1 MPKMK
6 TNCSAKKRF
15 KRTAS
20 GKFKR
25 QKAYAAHILTKK
37 TRKRKRNLKKSTLVH
52 PTNVP
57 AVKKLLAG
65 G

>member
-20 GKFKR
+20 GLFKR
-25 QKAYAAHILTKK
+25 EKAFKSHILTKK
-37 TRKRKRNLKKSTLVH
+37 SRKRKRNLRQATLVS
-52 PTNVP
+52 
-57 AVKKLLAG
+57 AVDLPRVKRLLAQG
-65 G
+65 

>member
-6 TNCSAKKRF
+6 TNKGAHKSF

-25 QKAYAAHILTKK
+25 KNAYKSHILTSKS
-37 TRKRKRNLKKSTLVH
+37 RKRKRKLRKPTLVAKA
-52 PTNVP
+52 NE
-57 AVKKLLAG
+57 KKVSLMIN
-65 G
+65 